1 MNENSK
7 CDISFIYA
15 DAWHATQNKSFR
27 SDLWTSRTL
36 KMCQYQNPWVT
47 KPVLCPFLDNWKY
60 FKIVVRVFRAQLG
73 LTWVW
78 KIQVWPCLSVKDIDE
93 QCEFS
98 QSPRWAIR
106 VSTILTQDRMDFD
119 AIFQQIN
126 LNLSRKL
133 YALTLVD
140 FRTSW
145 RDWLFTIHKKKIPEI
160 LVEKF
165 WSVRTVR
172 VVYHLP
178 KISWLSRRARL
189 DSSYN
194 MKLVRIGHFHDDDV
208 WLELPAFIS
217 PSLSY

>member
-1 MNENSK
+1 
-7 CDISFIYA
+7 
-15 DAWHATQNKSFR
+15 
-27 SDLWTSRTL
+27 
-36 KMCQYQNPWVT
+36 
-47 KPVLCPFLDNWKY
+47 
-60 FKIVVRVFRAQLG
+60 
-73 LTWVW
+73 
-78 KIQVWPCLSVKDIDE
+78 
-93 QCEFS
+93 
-98 QSPRWAIR
+98 
-106 VSTILTQDRMDFD
+106 MDFD

-145 RDWLFTIHKKKIPEI
+145 RDWLFTIHQKKFQ
-160 LVEKF
+160 KF

-172 VVYHLP
+172 VVYDLP
-178 KISWLSRRARL
+178 KISGLSLRARL

-208 WLELPAFIS
+208 WLELPEFIS

>member
-1 MNENSK
+1 
-7 CDISFIYA
+7 
-15 DAWHATQNKSFR
+15 
-27 SDLWTSRTL
+27 
-36 KMCQYQNPWVT
+36 
-47 KPVLCPFLDNWKY
+47 
-60 FKIVVRVFRAQLG
+60 
-73 LTWVW
+73 
-78 KIQVWPCLSVKDIDE
+78 
-93 QCEFS
+93 
-98 QSPRWAIR
+98 
-106 VSTILTQDRMDFD
+106 MDFD

-145 RDWLFTIHKKKIPEI
+145 RDWLFTIHQKKI
-160 LVEKF
+160 LKF

-178 KISWLSRRARL
+178 KISGLSRRARL

-208 WLELPAFIS
+208 
-217 PSLSY
+217 

>member
-1 MNENSK
+1 
-7 CDISFIYA
+7 
-15 DAWHATQNKSFR
+15 
-27 SDLWTSRTL
+27 
-36 KMCQYQNPWVT
+36 
-47 KPVLCPFLDNWKY
+47 
-60 FKIVVRVFRAQLG
+60 
-73 LTWVW
+73 
-78 KIQVWPCLSVKDIDE
+78 
-93 QCEFS
+93 
-98 QSPRWAIR
+98 
-106 VSTILTQDRMDFD
+106 MDFD

-208 WLELPAFIS
+208 WLELPEFIS

>member
-1 MNENSK
+1 MLKAEFMKLWLFRFSIIKLSFQLRYYRMNENSK

-15 DAWHATQNKSFR
+15 DTWHATQNKSFR

-47 KPVLCPFLDNWKY
+47 KPVLCPFLNLLAWL
-60 FKIVVRVFRAQLG
+60 VVYH
-73 LTWVW
+73 
-78 KIQVWPCLSVKDIDE
+78 S
-93 QCEFS
+93 S
-98 QSPRWAIR
+98 
-106 VSTILTQDRMDFD
+106 
-119 AIFQQIN
+119 
-126 LNLSRKL
+126 
-133 YALTLVD
+133 
-140 FRTSW
+140 
-145 RDWLFTIHKKKIPEI
+145 KKIPEI

-178 KISWLSRRARL
+178 KISGLSRRARL

-208 WLELPAFIS
+208 WLELPEFIS